1 VATGSTGRGQGLWA
15 RLGRWLRASG
25 PVVGIL
31 VGAAV
36 GLLGVIHLFFG
47 WGAAW
52 AERGH
57 AGEVLHPEAP
67 IPARVVRVVDG
78 DTFIVAV
85 GGAPAASVRLIG
97 VDAPERSH
105 PTRGPEPYGE
115 AAARFLQELLPPG
128 TIVRLELDAEVAD
141 TNGRLLAYAYL
152 PDGRM
157 VNEVLLEEGY
167 AQLYTFPPNIRY
179 VDRLLRAQRAGREAN
194 RGLWAL
200 NGPAPDGSGEGGPPR
215 VQVASVNLEA
225 EWVEIWNG
233 GTEPVDLTGW
243 VLVSL
248 RGDQRFAFPEG
259 FVLAPGAAVT
269 ITSGRAFRH
278 QPPEV
283 LGWTEKDVW
292 NNAGDP
298 AVLVDPAGREVHR
311 FP

>member
-1 VATGSTGRGQGLWA
+1 
-15 RLGRWLRASG
+15 
-25 PVVGIL
+25 
-31 VGAAV
+31 
-36 GLLGVIHLFFG
+36 
-47 WGAAW
+47 
-52 AERGH
+52 
-57 AGEVLHPEAP
+57 
-67 IPARVVRVVDG
+67 
-78 DTFIVAV
+78 
-85 GGAPAASVRLIG
+85 
-97 VDAPERSH
+97 
-105 PTRGPEPYGE
+105 
-115 AAARFLQELLPPG
+115 
-128 TIVRLELDAEVAD
+128 
-141 TNGRLLAYAYL
+141 
-152 PDGRM
+152 
-157 VNEVLLEEGY
+157 
-167 AQLYTFPPNIRY
+167 
-179 VDRLLRAQRAGREAN
+179 
-194 RGLWAL
+194 
-200 NGPAPDGSGEGGPPR
+200 